1 MRICVVNNFFPPRVG
16 GSSYVADTL
25 ARHYAAAGHEVLV
38 ITASYKGAPDHER
51 RDGIE
56 IVRLPSW
63 TLPESKISFNF
74 DITFAL
80 RWGNRKRVF
89 RLLDEFRPDV
99 IHQHGQFFDLTWQS
113 GWWARRRRVP
123 TLLTFHTRLASP
135 MPLPN
140 LIFRTLDALVVRPIL
155 NYTKPRKTIAIDT
168 VFYDYI
174 KDRYGIPESR
184 IDAIPVGVELDR
196 FEDLDHVREEK
207 QVRERFDLGKGPLI
221 VSLGHVIP
229 MRDRVDLIKALPAVL
244 ARNPETKVLV
254 VGGVYYQEFL
264 KQARELKVEHAVVCA
279 GALPKTDIPGI
290 LAAATMEIHD
300 LKGFG
305 IGIASLEAMAAGRPT
320 VMAERPDYFPNATL
334 EDGVNSMLIKPGDTA
349 ALAAS
354 INRLI
359 EDEAFADSVG
369 KQGQDWVF
377 TNFNMP
383 DICARNL
390 KILDELRRGPGA
402 PGTP

>member
-1 MRICVVNNFFPPRVG
+1 M
-16 GSSYVADTL
+16 
-25 ARHYAAAGHEVLV
+25 
-38 ITASYKGAPDHER
+38 
-51 RDGIE
+51 
-56 IVRLPSW
+56 
-63 TLPESKISFNF
+63 
-74 DITFAL
+74 
-80 RWGNRKRVF
+80 
-89 RLLDEFRPDV
+89 
-99 IHQHGQFFDLTWQS
+99 
-113 GWWARRRRVP
+113 P

-155 NYTKPRKTIAIDT
+155 NYTKPQKTIAIDT

-290 LAAATMEIHD
+290 LAARQFAYLLGRAVAKVLIGLLTTVVLLATGALFLGLGKRRVE
-300 LKGFG
+300 
-305 IGIASLEAMAAGRPT
+305 
-320 VMAERPDYFPNATL
+320 PDHQM
-334 EDGVNSMLIKPGDTA
+334 VCQ
-349 ALAAS
+349 
-354 INRLI
+354 R
-359 EDEAFADSVG
+359 FAH
-369 KQGQDWVF
+369 
-377 TNFNMP
+377 T
-383 DICARNL
+383 
-390 KILDELRRGPGA
+390 
-402 PGTP
+402 